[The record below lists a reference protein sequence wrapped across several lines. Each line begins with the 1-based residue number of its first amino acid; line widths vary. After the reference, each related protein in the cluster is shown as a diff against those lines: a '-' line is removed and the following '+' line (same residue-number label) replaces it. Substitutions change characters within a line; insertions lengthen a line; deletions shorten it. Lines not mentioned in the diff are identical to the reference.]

1 MFIDEAKIY
10 IKAGNGGNG
19 TVSFRREKYVANGGP
34 DGGDGGNG
42 GDIIF
47 IADANARTLVDFK
60 YKRKYIGE
68 NGENGSKRNRS
79 GKSGEDIII
88 KVPVGTIIKDFES
101 LQPICDLSK
110 DLQEFVAARGGKGGA
125 GNQHF
130 ATPRRQA
137 PNFAKSGGEGEDAEI
152 ILELKLLAEV
162 GLLGFPNVG
171 KSTLLSAVSSARP
184 KIADYHFT
192 TLHPNLGVV
201 SIDSENE
208 FVIADI
214 PGLIEGASKGV
225 GLGHEFLKHVERTK
239 LLIHIV
245 DASGCEGRN
254 PIEDFD
260 KINEELLQYSEK
272 LTTRP
277 QIVAANKS
285 DIADKEIM
293 KTFLA
298 EMKKRGYEVFEISG
312 VTQKNVKQLMQ
323 RTYEII
329 NELPETI
336 LFEAN
341 EDYVDYEATSEEKFV
356 ITKEDRVFIIEGK
369 WAKKLVNSTNMDDY
383 ESLQY
388 FQRTLRKSGVI
399 DALEDYGIQEGDLV
413 SIYEIEFEYIR

>member
-19 TVSFRREKYVANGGP
+19 TISFRREKYVANGGP

-42 GDIIF
+42 GNIIF
-47 IADANARTLVDFK
+47 QADANARTLVDFK
-60 YKRKYIGE
+60 YKRKYVGE

-88 KVPVGTIIKDFES
+88 KVPMGTILKDFES
-101 LQPICDLSK
+101 LQPLCDLSK
-110 DLQEFVAARGGKGGA
+110 DLQEFVAVRGGKGGA

-137 PNFAKSGGEGEDAEI
+137 PNFAKSGEEGEEAEV

-201 SIDSENE
+201 SIDAENE

-214 PGLIEGASKGV
+214 PGLIEGASEGV
-225 GLGHEFLKHVERTK
+225 GLGHEFLKHIERTK
-239 LLIHIV
+239 LLIHMV

-260 KINEELLQYSEK
+260 KINKELLQYSEK
-272 LTTRP
+272 LATRP

-298 EMKKRGYEVFEISG
+298 EMKKRDYEVFEISG

-329 NELPETI
+329 NELPDTI

-341 EDYVDYEATSEEKFV
+341 EDYVNYEAIEEDKFV

-369 WAKKLVNSTNMDDY
+369 WAKKIVNSTNMDDF

-399 DALEDYGIQEGDLV
+399 AALEDYGIQEGDIV

>member
-19 TVSFRREKYVANGGP
+19 NISFRREKYVANGGP
-34 DGGDGGNG
+34 DGGDGGRG
-42 GDIIF
+42 GNIIF

-60 YKRKYIGE
+60 YKRKYICE
-68 NGENGSKRNRS
+68 NGENGDKRNRS
-79 GKSGEDIII
+79 GKTGEDIII
-88 KVPVGTIIKDFES
+88 KVPVGTIIKDLET
-101 LQPICDLSK
+101 QKPICDLSK
-110 DLQEFVAARGGKGGA
+110 DLQEYTAARGGRGGA

-137 PNFAKSGGEGEDAEI
+137 PNFAKSGEEGEEADI

-162 GLLGFPNVG
+162 GLIGFPNVG

-208 FVIADI
+208 FVLADI
-214 PGLIEGASKGV
+214 PGLIEGASKGI
-225 GLGHEFLKHVERTK
+225 GLGHEFLKHIERTK
-239 LLIHIV
+239 LLIHVV
-245 DASGCEGRN
+245 DASGCEERN

-272 LTTRP
+272 LEKRP
-277 QIVAANKS
+277 QIIAANKS
-285 DIADKEIM
+285 DIADSETIKAFI
-293 KTFLA
+293 T
-298 EMKKRGYEVFEISG
+298 EMKKRGYEVFEVSG
-312 VTQKNVKQLMQ
+312 VTQKNVKKLMQ
-323 RTYEII
+323 RAYEII
-329 NELPETI
+329 QTLPDTI

-341 EDYVDYEATSEEKFV
+341 EDYVDYEAVLEEKYV
-356 ITKEDRVFIIEGK
+356 ITKKDRVFIIEGK
-369 WAKKLVNSTNMDDY
+369 WAKKIVNSTNMDDF

-399 DALEDYGIQEGDLV
+399 TALEDYGIQEGDLV